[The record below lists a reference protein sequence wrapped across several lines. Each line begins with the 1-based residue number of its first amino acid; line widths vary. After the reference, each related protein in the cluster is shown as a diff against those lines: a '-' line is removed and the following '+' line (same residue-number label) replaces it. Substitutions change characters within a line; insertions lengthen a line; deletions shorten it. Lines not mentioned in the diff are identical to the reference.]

1 MDKQVKLHLGSGKR
15 YLAGYHHRD
24 ITDYS
29 HTDSIGSI
37 GDLSIFNDE
46 QVDEIYCSHALEY
59 LNRSEALAALKE
71 WYRVMRPGGTVKIA
85 VPDFQALLRIYS
97 LTGRLGTILGPLFG
111 QMDSDQG
118 SIYHRTTY
126 DIADLTQILESA
138 GFSKINSYDPVSFL
152 SAVDPDYDDHSLAFF
167 PHMDRLGL
175 QVSLCVEA
183 TKPI

>member
-1 MDKQVKLHLGSGKR
+1 MPKQVKLHLGSGKR

-24 ITDYS
+24 ITHYS

-37 GDLSIFNDE
+37 GDLSIFGNE

-59 LNRSEALAALKE
+59 LNRSESLAALKE
-71 WYRVMRPGGTVKIA
+71 WYRVLKPGGNVKIA

-97 LTGRLGTILGPLFG
+97 LTGRLSAVLGPLFG

-126 DIADLTQILESA
+126 DLADLTKVLESA
-138 GFSKINSYDPVSFL
+138 GFSEVTTYNPVAFL
-152 SAVDPDYDDHSLAFF
+152 FAIDPDYDDHSLAFF
-167 PHMDRLGL
+167 PHLDRSGI
-175 QVSLCVEA
+175 QVSLCLEA
-183 TKPI
+183 SKER